1 MALGIIPFRRRPQSR
16 LSPRRLAGLLPTSKS
31 GNKPRERWRPSLTL
45 PREIRGRTR
54 QLAGRLPVVRERQRR
69 NRNRYL
75 VPVLAA
81 SGVAGFLIARE
92 VRARIRE
99 MDLEGRV
106 VIITGGSRGLGFL
119 LAREFLRQGAKVAIC
134 ARDDEELFRAER
146 ELVAETGA
154 QVLAYRCDV
163 SDPTQVEQFVNL
175 VSRRLGAPD
184 VLVNNAGVIEVG
196 PLESMEHDDFR
207 QAMDVMFWG
216 VLNPT
221 LAVLPY
227 MREKHSGRIVNITSI
242 GGLVSVPHLL
252 AYCSAK
258 FAATGFSEG
267 LRAELAGTGIRVTT
281 VSPGVMR
288 TGSHVNAQYKGHGR
302 AEFRWFS
309 VGAGAPVISMD
320 AERAA
325 RQIVRAAKRGEA
337 QRILSLPATVLAR
350 LHGVAPG
357 LTTGIASLAN
367 RMLPSD
373 GVSSRPF
380 RGADLERS
388 LDSRLYRTVTIW
400 GRKAAERF
408 QHHEPPAEAAAGA
421 DESEAR
427 SGAQKAGRVEEK
439 PAPPQG
445 EMASE

>member
-1 MALGIIPFRRRPQSR
+1 MAFRIIPFRRRYRPR
-16 LSPRRLAGLLPTSKS
+16 LSPKRLTEMLPLTGSRKPKRRRYRPSVSLPKSVTGRPKRLA
-31 GNKPRERWRPSLTL
+31 
-45 PREIRGRTR
+45 
-54 QLAGRLPVVRERQRR
+54 ARLPV
-69 NRNRYL
+69 NRLRGRSSRYL
-75 VPVLAA
+75 LPILAA
-81 SGVAGFLIARE
+81 GGVAGVLIARE
-92 VRARIRE
+92 LIARVRE

-106 VIITGGSRGLGFL
+106 VIVTGGSRGLGFL
-119 LAREFLRQGAKVAIC
+119 LAREFLGQGAKVAIC

-146 ELVAETGA
+146 ELQSETGE

-163 SDPTQVEQFVNL
+163 SDPTQVQQFVQL
-175 VSRRLGAPD
+175 VSRRLGTPD

-196 PLESMEHDDFR
+196 PLESMDHDDFR

-281 VSPGVMR
+281 VTPGVMR
-288 TGSHVNAQYKGHGR
+288 TGMHVNAQYKGHGR
-302 AEFRWFS
+302 EEFRWFS

-337 QRILSLPATVLAR
+337 QRILSLPANVLAR

-367 RMLPSD
+367 RVLPSD
-373 GVSSRPF
+373 GVSSKPF

-408 QHHEPPAEAAAGA
+408 QHHEPPAEAAAAGA
-421 DESEAR
+421 DEPEAS

-445 EMASE
+445 EIASE